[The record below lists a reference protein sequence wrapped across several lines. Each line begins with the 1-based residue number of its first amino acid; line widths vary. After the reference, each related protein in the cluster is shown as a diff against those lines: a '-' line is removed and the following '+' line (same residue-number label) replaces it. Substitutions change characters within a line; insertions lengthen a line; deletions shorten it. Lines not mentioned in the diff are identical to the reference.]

1 MSVPKKEIITKV
13 LRKPVNPTSKPV
25 DDESDDYDLEFDD
38 DRDTGIEFDDSLDDS
53 DVKEKDGT
61 PDSGD
66 LKDEEEGSDIDG

>member
-1 MSVPKKEIITKV
+1 
-13 LRKPVNPTSKPV
+13 
-25 DDESDDYDLEFDD
+25 LEFDD